1 LPGKSLDSAELA
13 RIFERLN
20 CSGQRR
26 QRRIERLGGDRLLRR
41 LSASTGAKL
50 REISERLDV
59 RHLVNLTDCPV
70 R

>member
-1 LPGKSLDSAELA
+1 LPGKCLDSAELA

-20 CSGQRR
+20 CSDQRR
-26 QRRIERLGGDRLLRR
+26 QSRIERLGGDRFLRR
-41 LSASTGAKL
+41 FYASTGAKL

-59 RHLVNLTDCPV
+59 RPRVNLTGCPV